1 MSILEK
7 FKALIEDKKF
17 DPSTT
22 ENREI
27 FLTAAKALE
36 EFEQVKA
43 QSAEMLKQA
52 QGTMLKMQADYWSLR
67 GQHSQLQLPFAS
79 AQLEGI
85 MELQEIRRL
94 KAETEKQ
101 ILELLRE
108 FEKKSEGAVTMAL
121 VHRNQVIGKEHGEI
135 VSVNLE
141 VKVL

>member
-27 FLTAAKALE
+27 LLTAAKALE

-52 QGTMLKMQADYWSLR
+52 QGTMLKMQSDYWNLM
-67 GQHSQLQLPFAS
+67 GQHSQLQVKLAS
-79 AQLEGI
+79 AQLEG
-85 MELQEIRRL
+85 MNH
-94 KAETEKQ
+94 
-101 ILELLRE
+101 
-108 FEKKSEGAVTMAL
+108 GAPG
-121 VHRNQVIGKEHGEI
+121 NSPPQG
-135 VSVNLE
+135 
-141 VKVL
+141 